1 MKYIITEDQYGQ
13 LTESIKLDIKVGDT
27 IMGGKFKNKK
37 VVVKTIGK
45 NDKGDI
51 TINGKPLLRFR
62 IIKENIM
69 TESRSKILWLRR
81 RINDTETMDLL
92 KDIVVEGFDYVNPC
106 DYETYLGYETNIVNG
121 SIPTFI
127 NSYTELSG
135 DVYVEDNELDEF
147 IRKLIIVKYRGLI
160 LREYRDR
167 YCEEDDEDEEEM
179 LTENQNYL
187 LRRVQQF
194 INVVEDMIN
203 EYEVQDNPWWC
214 SAFYNPKILL
224 DHIMDRSIEEFVNQ
238 NWDFFHDDSEKG
250 GANMDISMLNNIVE
264 GEYGNYIRNMFV
276 RKCNQ
281 SRF

>member
-1 MKYIITEDQYGQ
+1 MKIIITEDQYGQ
-13 LTESIKLDIKVGDT
+13 LTEMIKLDINVGDT

-81 RINDTETMDLL
+81 RFNDSETMDLL
-92 KDIVVEGFDYVNPC
+92 KDIVIEGFDYVNPC
-106 DYETYLGYETNIVNG
+106 DYETYPGYETNIING

-147 IRKLIIVKYRGLI
+147 IRKVIIGKFRGLI

-167 YCEEDDEDEEEM
+167 YCEEDEDDDEDIM
-179 LTENQNYL
+179 ITETKDNQIRSF
-187 LRRVQQF
+187 LRRLSIADKIISELNPKDVCRIWNDTKNDALYF
-194 INVVEDMIN
+194 ADDVIVGIVYEIN
-203 EYEVQDNPWWC
+203 ETLGIKN
-214 SAFYNPKILL
+214 SYNNKDLYKFFEDFGYYDKLIK
-224 DHIMDRSIEEFVNQ
+224 
-238 NWDFFHDDSEKG
+238 FFHESFELCK
-250 GANMDISMLNNIVE
+250 
-264 GEYGNYIRNMFV
+264 
-276 RKCNQ
+276 
-281 SRF
+281 